1 MFLFHFDT
9 IADESSI
16 ERWEAEYDLL
26 FIYFYIYLFIYRL
39 YKRCLRF
46 LVYCILLYLFS
57 PLTDTPQSISSIGH
71 KWSRRRSHRCW
82 AFPFYFWSSEL
93 LGYKSLLYHVQRSFS
108 ECLLNGERMMVSIA
122 GLENSARL
130 MGPVTQYLVW
140 RHCPARRGLGYRDTG
155 DWWQVSPGDWGQCSC
170 YLQWRPRDTP
180 LSHGWWHGWWRWDS
194 FRERRYLA
202 TIWGRGHW
210 CDPGWKYQST
220 KRIPLKWLIKNFA
233 AVYKINIHRRSI
245 HKLCLCTI
253 RSLSSHIMFHRLC
266 LSMVLSLISLSLEF
280 LITWSLDFLITI
292 KFARDKIRN
301 RLDCC

>member
-1 MFLFHFDT
+1 
-9 IADESSI
+9 
-16 ERWEAEYDLL
+16 
-26 FIYFYIYLFIYRL
+26 
-39 YKRCLRF
+39 
-46 LVYCILLYLFS
+46 
-57 PLTDTPQSISSIGH
+57 
-71 KWSRRRSHRCW
+71 
-82 AFPFYFWSSEL
+82 
-93 LGYKSLLYHVQRSFS
+93 
-108 ECLLNGERMMVSIA
+108 MMVSIA

-301 RLDCC
+301 RLHCCWLIVGQNLIKLFPSFFHCPTSSFFHFLFLLLLVSDFQIIYWVQAPRSAQEKFNGEWWWLGWIESNECQICNMLR